1 MKSVIRQLSVILALL
16 GLPSCTT
23 LGLDYFRPKIALP
36 QDYGNVALSPIKAI
50 PSQWWTLYKDPTL
63 NMLVDKAYE
72 NNTNIKTAVARIEEA
87 DAQLRETGAYLLPSV
102 DVGANG
108 QRSKVTAAGA
118 FPVFGPNPRNSFDI
132 SLRSSIELDFW
143 GKLSRAKESAR
154 AQYLSTLYA
163 KETVALSIQSLVVNS
178 YLQIRSL
185 DSQIQDIASNL
196 TVAEASLALAKQ
208 REAGGVVSM
217 LDVHQAEV
225 VKNDLQMQMQD
236 FQRQRRLAEHV
247 LIILTLE
254 EVKVATADLMQ
265 LPMPP
270 MPPVG
275 LPSDL
280 LERRADV
287 MQAEQNLIAANANIG
302 SAKAALYPSIS
313 LTGSLG
319 GGSLALKDVLKNAA
333 RVWSYGLSLDL
344 QIFNAGRLKAKV
356 DQTNAKQKQA
366 LQAYIGAVA
375 TAFREVN
382 DALVNL
388 RQYKSIETIA
398 ADKKATTASMLTI
411 AQNRYKA
418 GYSSYLDVLEAQ
430 RSHIAASQSFV
441 QNRQNTLKASVD
453 LFKALGGGWQG
464 KQMTEQRKPEAPK
477 D

>member
-102 DVGANG
+102 DVGANS

-270 MPPVG
+270 MP
-275 LPSDL
+275 
-280 LERRADV
+280 
-287 MQAEQNLIAANANIG
+287 
-302 SAKAALYPSIS
+302 
-313 LTGSLG
+313 
-319 GGSLALKDVLKNAA
+319 
-333 RVWSYGLSLDL
+333 
-344 QIFNAGRLKAKV
+344 
-356 DQTNAKQKQA
+356 
-366 LQAYIGAVA
+366 
-375 TAFREVN
+375 
-382 DALVNL
+382 
-388 RQYKSIETIA
+388 
-398 ADKKATTASMLTI
+398 
-411 AQNRYKA
+411 
-418 GYSSYLDVLEAQ
+418 
-430 RSHIAASQSFV
+430 
-441 QNRQNTLKASVD
+441 
-453 LFKALGGGWQG
+453 
-464 KQMTEQRKPEAPK
+464 
-477 D
+477 

>member
-1 MKSVIRQLSVILALL
+1 M
-16 GLPSCTT
+16 
-23 LGLDYFRPKIALP
+23 
-36 QDYGNVALSPIKAI
+36 
-50 PSQWWTLYKDPTL
+50 
-63 NMLVDKAYE
+63 
-72 NNTNIKTAVARIEEA
+72 
-87 DAQLRETGAYLLPSV
+87 
-102 DVGANG
+102 
-108 QRSKVTAAGA
+108 
-118 FPVFGPNPRNSFDI
+118 
-132 SLRSSIELDFW
+132 
-143 GKLSRAKESAR
+143 
-154 AQYLSTLYA
+154 
-163 KETVALSIQSLVVNS
+163 
-178 YLQIRSL
+178 
-185 DSQIQDIASNL
+185 
-196 TVAEASLALAKQ
+196 AKQ

-344 QIFNAGRLKAKV
+344 PIFNAGRLKAKV